1 MGMRLYEIP
10 AIIDDVLEN
19 SFHVDGETGEV
30 FDEDDL
36 EALDMALDE
45 KLEAT
50 ALYVKSLDAEADA
63 IKAEEKR
70 LNDRRKSIEKRSES
84 LEDYIARTM
93 VRSGKKKVETPK
105 CLLRTRKTE
114 RVEVLDKSEVPD
126 YFMRSK
132 LVIEPDKNELK
143 KRLKAGEIIP
153 GCVLVS
159 GESLTIK

>member
-1 MGMRLYEIP
+1 MRLYEIP

-19 SFHVDGETGEV
+19 SFHIDEETGEV

-36 EALDMALDE
+36 DSLDMALDE

-50 ALYVKSLDAEADA
+50 ACYVKSVEAEAEA

-70 LNDRRKSIEKRSES
+70 LYERRKALEKRAGH
-84 LEDYIARTM
+84 LEDYIARAM
-93 VRSGKKKVETPK
+93 VRSGKKKLETPR

-114 RVEVLDKSEVPD
+114 RVEVLDRDEVPD
-126 YFMRSK
+126 LFMRVK
-132 LVIEPDKNELK
+132 MTREPDKTELK

-159 GESLTIK
+159 SESLSIK